1 MTNTRSNPV
10 GHRLLALLALLI
22 LLLPVAAIGCGDSA
36 DTEANNGQDNSALV
50 SQNADFEAHITPDP
64 DPPVTGDNT
73 ITMHLIGADGE
84 PVSGATVTAEPWMPA
99 HGHGSSE
106 EPVVE
111 ASEDMAGMYTISNVV
126 FTMPGHW
133 EVRIDVAHEGV
144 SDRLVAEYDV
154 Q

>member
-1 MTNTRSNPV
+1 MTNTRANKLN
-10 GHRLLALLALLI
+10 HRFLALLALTI
-22 LLLPVAAIGCGDSA
+22 LTLPVAAIGCGDSA
-36 DTEANNGQDNSALV
+36 DAETNNGQGDSALV
-50 SQNADFEAHITPDP
+50 SEDAAFEAHLTPDP

-73 ITMHLIGADGE
+73 IAMHLMDPDGE
-84 PVSGATVTAEPWMPA
+84 PISGATVTVEPWMPA

-111 ASEDMAGMYTISNVV
+111 ASADMAGMYTISNVV

-133 EVRIDVAHEGV
+133 EVRIDVAHQGD
-144 SDRLVAEYDV
+144 SDRFVAEYDV